1 MENTTLF
8 TEGLFTATL
17 ITEEE
22 IKALF
27 DAIDSLEPTTTT
39 STGEDNDIFLTPEE
53 VEAILGEIEDNDP
66 FNI

>member
-1 MENTTLF
+1 MKNTTLF
-8 TEGLFTATL
+8 TEGLFTSTL

-27 DAIDSLEPTTTT
+27 DAIDSLEPVI
-39 STGEDNDIFLTPEE
+39 STEEDSNIFLTEE
-53 VEAILGEIEDNDP
+53 EIQAILAEIEDNDP